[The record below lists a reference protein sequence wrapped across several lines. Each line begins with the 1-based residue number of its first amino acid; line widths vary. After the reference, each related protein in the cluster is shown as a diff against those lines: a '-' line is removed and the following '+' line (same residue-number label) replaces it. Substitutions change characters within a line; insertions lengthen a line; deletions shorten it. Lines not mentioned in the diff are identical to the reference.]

1 MLTVGHC
8 IARRGTVRDME
19 PKVHE
24 DLEPLAFLLGT
35 WRGEGKGSYPTIE
48 EFAYSEE
55 ISFSHVGKPWL
66 AYSQR
71 TKHPVKG
78 FPMHA
83 ETGYWRPI
91 AGDRVEIVLVHP
103 TGISEIQ
110 EGSVRGTTV
119 DVATKSVTRTS
130 TAKEVSALE
139 RTFTVD
145 GDVMRYEVRMAAVG
159 LPLQHHLAAEL
170 RRVED

>member
-1 MLTVGHC
+1 MDPTL
-8 IARRGTVRDME
+8 
-19 PKVHE
+19 HE

-35 WRGEGKGSYPTIE
+35 WRGEGKGAYPTIDP
-48 EFAYSEE
+48 FAYEEE
-55 ISFSHVGKPWL
+55 ITFTHIGKPWL
-66 AYSQR
+66 AYAQR

-91 AGDRVEIVLVHP
+91 GADRVEIVLVHP

-110 EGSVRGTTV
+110 EGSVNGSTV
-119 DVATKSVTRTS
+119 DVATTSVTRTS
-130 TAKEVSALE
+130 SAKEVTQLE
-139 RTFTVD
+139 RTFKVD
-145 GDVMRYEVRMAAVG
+145 GDLMRYEVRMAAVG
-159 LPLQHHLAAEL
+159 LPLQPHLSAEL

>member
-1 MLTVGHC
+1 
-8 IARRGTVRDME
+8 ME
-19 PKVHE
+19 PKLHE

-35 WRGEGKGSYPTIE
+35 WRGEGKGAYPTIDP
-48 EFAYSEE
+48 FAYEEE
-55 ISFSHVGKPWL
+55 ITFTHIGKPWL
-66 AYSQR
+66 AYAQR

-91 AGDRVEIVLVHP
+91 GADRVEIVLVHP

-110 EGSVRGTTV
+110 EGSVNSSTV
-119 DVATKSVTRTS
+119 DVATTSVTRTS
-130 TAKEVSALE
+130 SAKEVTQLE
-139 RTFTVD
+139 RTFRVD
-145 GDVMRYEVRMAAVG
+145 GDLMRYEVRMAAVG
-159 LPLQHHLAAEL
+159 LPLQPHLSAEL

>member
-1 MLTVGHC
+1 V
-8 IARRGTVRDME
+8 E
-19 PKVHE
+19 PALH
-24 DLEPLAFLLGT
+24 DDAASLGFLLGT
-35 WRGEGKGSYPTIE
+35 WRGEGTGAYPTIE
-48 EFAYSEE
+48 PFAFEEE
-55 ISFSHVGKPWL
+55 ITFTHIGKPWL

-83 ETGYWRPI
+83 ETGYWRPV
-91 AGDRVEIVLVHP
+91 GTDRVEIVLVHP

-110 EGSVRGTTV
+110 EGTVDGRTV
-119 DVATKSVTRTS
+119 DVATTSVTRTS
-130 TAKEVSALE
+130 TAKEVTALE

-159 LPLQHHLAAEL
+159 VPLQTHLSAEL
-170 RRVED
+170 RKVAG

>member
-1 MLTVGHC
+1 M
-8 IARRGTVRDME
+8 
-19 PKVHE
+19 
-24 DLEPLAFLLGT
+24 
-35 WRGEGKGSYPTIE
+35 
-48 EFAYSEE
+48 
-55 ISFSHVGKPWL
+55 
-66 AYSQR
+66 
-71 TKHPVKG
+71 
-78 FPMHA
+78 
-83 ETGYWRPI
+83 
-91 AGDRVEIVLVHP
+91 LVHP

-145 GDVMRYEVRMAAVG
+145 GDVLRYEVRMAAVG
-159 LPLQHHLAAEL
+159 LPLQHHLSAEL